1 MKKLYK
7 KILYAMFFIVWV
19 FSYTQTNAWFW
30 DTFKNLF
37 SNWWSNTSSSWP
49 KVGCAWLPWCGA
61 NGESKSPEIFLKSF
75 INDFIQIVAVLA
87 VFALIFS
94 GIMYILSAWD
104 EEKAT
109 KAKKWILWSL
119 AWVFI
124 AFSSWGIVLFINN
137 ISF

>member
-19 FSYTQTNAWFW
+19 FSYTQTNASLW

-37 SNWWSNTSSSWP
+37 SGWSANTTSAP
-49 KVGCAWLPWCGA
+49 EVKCAWLPGCKWSSGS
-61 NGESKSPEIFLKSF
+61 GSPEVFLKSF